1 MPVSI
6 SVGVSDA
13 EDTSQAFMAA
23 AEDAAAGL
31 DGGCD
36 LCVVFA
42 GAGHLQDPHDILEI
56 VHSRLAPATL
66 IGCGAGGVIGGD
78 RELEDEAGAVVWA
91 MSSPGAQV
99 QAMALTS
106 VVMGDQMALG
116 GLPEDPGELGDAL
129 IVLADPRSYSAD
141 ALLRHLNDSRPALSV
156 LGGLASAATEGSACL
171 LLDNDV
177 VDEGA
182 VAVSLRGVEV
192 LPCVSQGAAPVG
204 PEMTVT
210 GAEGNV
216 VTELASK
223 PALDRLREV
232 IEDLDHHEQALAAEG
247 LLLGIVIDENQP
259 EYERGDFLVRPI
271 VGVDPGTGA
280 VAVGNQ
286 MRVGQTVR
294 IHVRDASSASDDL
307 RDALATRALALGDA
321 GAAGTLVFS
330 CNGRGSHMF
339 DEPNH
344 DAVLVADV
352 LGAPAGGFFAAGEIG
367 PVGGRNFLHGFTATM
382 AVFPRD

>member
-1 MPVSI
+1 VPVSV
-6 SVGVSDA
+6 SVGVSGD
-13 EDTSQAFMAA
+13 EDTSQAFIAA

-36 LCVVFA
+36 LCVVFI
-42 GAGHLQDPHDILEI
+42 GAAHLTSAETVLEI
-56 VHSRLAPATL
+56 VNSRLSPVAL
-66 IGCGAGGVIGGD
+66 IGCGAGGVIGGG
-78 RELEDEAGAVVWA
+78 RELEDDAGAVVWA
-91 MSSPGAQV
+91 LSAPGAEV
-99 QAMALTS
+99 ETFALTS
-106 VVMGDQMALG
+106 DALDGEVALG
-116 GLPEDPGELGDAL
+116 GLPKDPSELGDVMF
-129 IVLADPRSYSAD
+129 VLADPNSFSAD
-141 ALLRHLNDSRPALSV
+141 ALLMHLNDARPSMPV
-156 LGGLASAATEGSACL
+156 LGGLASAAMERSACL
-171 LLDNDV
+171 LLDTEV
-177 VDEGA
+177 IDEGA
-182 VAVSLRGVEV
+182 VAVTLRGVEI

-216 VTELASK
+216 VSELASK

-247 LLLGIVIDENQP
+247 LLIGVVIDENQP

-280 VAVGNQ
+280 VAIASQ

-330 CNGRGSHMF
+330 CNGRGSQMF
-339 DEPNH
+339 DEPSH
-344 DAVLVADV
+344 DAGVLADV
-352 LGAPAGGFFAAGEIG
+352 LDAPAGGFFAAGEIG

>member
-1 MPVSI
+1 MPISI

-42 GAGHLQDPHDILEI
+42 GGAHLQSVPAILQI
-56 VHSRLAPATL
+56 VHDRLAPGAL
-66 IGCGAGGVIGGD
+66 IGCGAGGVIGAEL
-78 RELEDEAGAVVWA
+78 ELEDDAGAVVWA
-91 MSSPGAQV
+91 LSAPGSEIE
-99 QAMALTS
+99 AMELTS
-106 VVMGDQMALG
+106 VAMGDEMALG
-116 GLPEDPGELGDAL
+116 GLPDDPADLGDAL
-129 IVLADPRSYSAD
+129 IVLADPRSFSAD
-141 ALLRHLNDSRPALSV
+141 ALLRHLNDARPAMPV

-171 LLDNDV
+171 LLDSDI

-216 VTELASK
+216 VSELASK

-232 IEDLDHHEQALAAEG
+232 IEDLDHREQALAAEG

-271 VGVDPGTGA
+271 IGVDPATGA
-280 VAVGNQ
+280 VAVGSS

-307 RDALATRALALGDA
+307 RDALSTRALALGDA

-330 CNGRGSHMF
+330 CNGRGSQMF
-339 DEPNH
+339 DEPSH
-344 DAVLVADV
+344 DAGLVADV

>member
-42 GAGHLQDPHDILEI
+42 GAAHLHDPRGILEI

-78 RELEDEAGAVVWA
+78 QELEDEEGAVVWA
-91 MSSPGAQV
+91 LSSPDAE
-99 QAMALTS
+99 AETMELTS
-106 VVMGDQMALG
+106 VVMGDEMALG
-116 GLPEDPGELGDAL
+116 GLPEDPAELGDAL

-141 ALLRHLNDSRPALSV
+141 ALLRHLNDVRPAMPV

-171 LLDNDV
+171 FLDNDV
-177 VDEGA
+177 IDEGA

-216 VTELASK
+216 VSELASK

-232 IEDLDHHEQALAAEG
+232 IEDLDDHEKALAAEG

-271 VGVDPGTGA
+271 VGVDPATGA
-280 VAVGNQ
+280 VAVGSQ

-307 RDALATRALALGDA
+307 RDALSTRALALGDA

-330 CNGRGSHMF
+330 CNGRGSNMF
-339 DEPNH
+339 DEPSH
-344 DAVLVADV
+344 DATLVADV

>member
-1 MPVSI
+1 VPVSI
-6 SVGVSDA
+6 SVGVADA
-13 EDTSQAFMAA
+13 PDTSQAFTAA

-42 GAGHLQDPHDILEI
+42 GASHLSDPQGVLGI
-56 VHSRLAPATL
+56 VHSRLSPAAL

-78 RELEDEAGAVVWA
+78 QELEDEDGAVVWA
-91 MSSPGAQV
+91 LSAPEAEVATME
-99 QAMALTS
+99 LTS
-106 VVMGDQMALG
+106 VVTGDEMALS
-116 GLPEDPGELGDAL
+116 GLPEDPAELGDAM
-129 IVLADPRSYSAD
+129 IVLADPRSFSAD
-141 ALLRHLNDSRPALSV
+141 ALLACLNDSRPSMPV

-171 LLDNDV
+171 LVDSDV

-216 VTELASK
+216 VSELASK

-280 VAVGNQ
+280 VAVGNH

-294 IHVRDASSASDDL
+294 IHVRDASSATDDL
-307 RDALATRALALGDA
+307 RDALSTRALALGDA

-339 DEPNH
+339 AEPSH
-344 DAVLVADV
+344 DATLVADV
-352 LGAPAGGFFAAGEIG
+352 LGAPTGGFFAAGEIG

-382 AVFPRD
+382 AVFPND

>member
-1 MPVSI
+1 MPVSV

-13 EDTSQAFMAA
+13 EDTSQAFLAA

-36 LCVVFA
+36 LCVVFV
-42 GAGHLQDPHDILEI
+42 GAGHLAEVETVLDI
-56 VHSRLAPATL
+56 VHSHLSPAAL
-66 IGCGAGGVIGGD
+66 IGCGAGGVIGGAE
-78 RELEDEAGAVVWA
+78 ELEDDDGAVVWA
-91 MSSPGAQV
+91 LSAPGARIEAFDITSEPLDGDV
-99 QAMALTS
+99 AL
-106 VVMGDQMALG
+106 A
-116 GLPEDPGELGDAL
+116 GLPEDPDDLGDAVF
-129 IVLADPRSYSAD
+129 VLADPSTFSAD
-141 ALLRHLNDSRPALSV
+141 ALLAHLNEVRPSMPV
-156 LGGLASAATEGSACL
+156 LGGLASAAMEGSACL
-171 LLDNDV
+171 LLDSGI

-182 VAVSLRGVEV
+182 VAVSLHGVEI

-247 LLLGIVIDENQP
+247 LLIGVVIDENQP

-280 VAVGNQ
+280 VAIASQ

-307 RDALATRALALGDA
+307 RDALATRAVALGDA

-339 DEPNH
+339 DEPSH
-344 DAVLVADV
+344 DAGVLADV

>member
-13 EDTSQAFMAA
+13 ENTAQAFMAA

-42 GAGHLQDPHDILEI
+42 GAAHLHDPRGILEI

-78 RELEDEAGAVVWA
+78 QELEDEEGAVVWA
-91 MSSPGAQV
+91 LSSPDAE
-99 QAMALTS
+99 AETMELTS
-106 VVMGDQMALG
+106 VVMGDEMALG
-116 GLPEDPGELGDAL
+116 GLPEDPAELGDAL

-141 ALLRHLNDSRPALSV
+141 ALLRHLNDVRPAMPV

-171 LLDNDV
+171 FLDNDV
-177 VDEGA
+177 IDEGA

-216 VTELASK
+216 VSELASK

-232 IEDLDHHEQALAAEG
+232 IEDLDDHEKALAAEG

-271 VGVDPGTGA
+271 VGVDPATGA
-280 VAVGNQ
+280 VAVGSQ

-307 RDALATRALALGDA
+307 RDALSTRALALGDA

-330 CNGRGSHMF
+330 CNGRGSNMF
-339 DEPNH
+339 DEPSH
-344 DAVLVADV
+344 DATLVADV

>member
-1 MPVSI
+1 MRAQS
-6 SVGVSDA
+6 
-13 EDTSQAFMAA
+13 
-23 AEDAAAGL
+23 
-31 DGGCD
+31 
-36 LCVVFA
+36 
-42 GAGHLQDPHDILEI
+42 
-56 VHSRLAPATL
+56 
-66 IGCGAGGVIGGD
+66 CG
-78 RELEDEAGAVVWA
+78 RCLR
-91 MSSPGAQV
+91 PGAE
-99 QAMALTS
+99 AETMELTS
-106 VVMGDQMALG
+106 VVMGDEMALG
-116 GLPEDPGELGDAL
+116 GLPEDPAELGDAL

-141 ALLRHLNDSRPALSV
+141 ALLRHLNDVRPAMPV

-171 LLDNDV
+171 FLDHDV
-177 VDEGA
+177 IDEGA

-271 VGVDPGTGA
+271 VGVDPATGA
-280 VAVGNQ
+280 VAVGSQ

-307 RDALATRALALGDA
+307 RDALSTRALALGDA

-330 CNGRGSHMF
+330 CNGRGSNMF
-339 DEPNH
+339 DEPSH
-344 DAVLVADV
+344 DAALVADV

>member
-6 SVGVSDA
+6 SVGVADA
-13 EDTSQAFMAA
+13 EDSAQAFIAA

-31 DGGCD
+31 EGSCD

-42 GAGHLQDPHDILEI
+42 GAAHLHAARQILKI
-56 VHSRLAPATL
+56 VGSRLEPATL
-66 IGCGAGGVIGGD
+66 VGCGAGGVIAEGQ
-78 RELEDEAGAVVWA
+78 ELEDDAGAVVWA
-91 MSSPGAQV
+91 LSAPGAEIE
-99 QAMALTS
+99 AMALTS
-106 VVMGDQMALG
+106 VVMGEEMALG
-116 GLPEDPGELGDAL
+116 GLPDDPAELGDAL
-129 IVLADPRSYSAD
+129 IVLADPTSFSAD
-141 ALLRHLNDSRPALSV
+141 ALLRYLNDVRPSMPV
-156 LGGLASAATEGSACL
+156 LGGLASAAVEGSACL
-171 LLDNDV
+171 FLDSEV
-177 VDEGA
+177 IDEGA
-182 VAVSLRGVEV
+182 VVVRLKGVEL

-210 GAEGNV
+210 AAEGNV

-271 VGVDPGTGA
+271 IGVDPGTGA

-294 IHVRDASSASDDL
+294 IHVRDASLASDDL
-307 RDALATRALALGDA
+307 REALSTRALALGSA

-339 DEPNH
+339 DEPSH
-344 DAVLVADV
+344 DATLLADV
-352 LGAPAGGFFAAGEIG
+352 LGAPAAGFFAAGEIG

-382 AVFPRD
+382 AVFPRE

>member
-1 MPVSI
+1 MAVSV

-13 EDTSQAFMAA
+13 DDTSEAFLAA
-23 AEDAAAGL
+23 VEDAADGL

-36 LCVVFA
+36 LCVVFV
-42 GAGHLQDPHDILEI
+42 GAAHLESTRAILEI
-56 VHSRLAPATL
+56 VHSRLAPAAL

-78 RELEDEAGAVVWA
+78 VELEEDAGAVVWA
-91 MSSPGAQV
+91 LSAPGAEV
-99 QAMALTS
+99 EAYALTTVALAS
-106 VVMGDQMALG
+106 DVALG
-116 GLPEDPGELGDAL
+116 GLPEDPADLGEAMF
-129 IVLADPRSYSAD
+129 VLADPTTFSAE
-141 ALLRHLNDSRPALSV
+141 ALLVHLNEARPSMPV
-156 LGGLASAATEGSACL
+156 LGGLASAALEGSACL
-171 LLDNDV
+171 LLDSEV

-182 VAVSLRGVEV
+182 VAVSIKGVEV

-210 GAEGNV
+210 GAEGNLV
-216 VTELASK
+216 SELASK

-232 IEDLDHHEQALAAEG
+232 IEGLDHHEQALAAEG
-247 LLLGIVIDENQP
+247 LLIGVVIDENQP

-271 VGVDPGTGA
+271 VGVDPGAGA
-280 VAVGNQ
+280 VAIANQ

-294 IHVRDASSASDDL
+294 IHVRDASSASRDL
-307 RDALATRALALGDA
+307 REALATRALALGDA

-339 DEPNH
+339 DEPSH
-344 DAVLVADV
+344 DAGVLADV

>member
-1 MPVSI
+1 MAVSI
-6 SVGVSDA
+6 SVGVSDL
-13 EDTSQAFMAA
+13 EDTSQAFAAA
-23 AEDAAAGL
+23 AEEAVSGL
-31 DGGCD
+31 DGDCD

-42 GAGHLQDPHDILEI
+42 GASHLSDPGTILQN
-56 VHSRLAPATL
+56 VDSRLAPAAL
-66 IGCGAGGVIGGD
+66 IGCGAGGVIGGE
-78 RELEDEAGAVVWA
+78 RELEDEDGAVVWA
-91 MSSPGAQV
+91 LSAPAAQIE
-99 QAMALTS
+99 AMALTS
-106 VVMGDQMALG
+106 VVMDGEIALG
-116 GLPEDPGELGDAL
+116 GLPEDPSDLGDAL
-129 IVLADPRSYSAD
+129 IVLADPRSYAAD
-141 ALLRHLNDSRPALSV
+141 ALLAYLNDSRPAMPV
-156 LGGLASAATEGSACL
+156 LGGLASAATEESACL
-171 LLDNDV
+171 LLDSEV

-182 VAVSLRGVEV
+182 VAVSLRGLEI

-216 VTELASK
+216 ISELASK

-232 IEDLDHHEQALAAEG
+232 IEDLDPREQALAAEG

-286 MRVGQTVR
+286 IRVGQTVR
-294 IHVRDASSASDDL
+294 IHVRDAASASDDL
-307 RDALATRALALGDA
+307 RESLSTRAVALGAA

-330 CNGRGSHMF
+330 CNGRGIHMF
-339 DEPNH
+339 DEPGH
-344 DAVLVADV
+344 DAGAVADI

>member
-1 MPVSI
+1 MPVSV

-13 EDTSQAFMAA
+13 EDTSQAFIAA

-36 LCVVFA
+36 LCLVFV
-42 GAGHLQDPHDILEI
+42 GAAHLADSEAVLEI
-56 VHSRLAPATL
+56 VHSRLGPAAL
-66 IGCGAGGVIGGD
+66 IGCGAGGVIGGGQ
-78 RELEDEAGAVVWA
+78 ELEDDAGAVVWA
-91 MSSPGAQV
+91 LSAPDAQV
-99 QAMALTS
+99 DTFAITS
-106 VVMGDQMALG
+106 VAMEGEVALG
-116 GLPEDPGELGDAL
+116 GLPEDPADLGDAMFL
-129 IVLADPRSYSAD
+129 LADPNSFSAD
-141 ALLRHLNDSRPALSV
+141 ALLAYLNDVRPSMPV
-156 LGGLASAATEGSACL
+156 LGGLASAALEGSACL
-171 LLDNDV
+171 LLDSEV

-182 VAVSLRGVEV
+182 VAVSLRGVEI

-216 VTELASK
+216 VSELASK

-247 LLLGIVIDENQP
+247 LLIGVVIDENQP

-280 VAVGNQ
+280 VAIANV

-307 RDALATRALALGDA
+307 RDSLVTRAVALGDS

-339 DEPNH
+339 DEPSH
-344 DAVLVADV
+344 DAGVLADV